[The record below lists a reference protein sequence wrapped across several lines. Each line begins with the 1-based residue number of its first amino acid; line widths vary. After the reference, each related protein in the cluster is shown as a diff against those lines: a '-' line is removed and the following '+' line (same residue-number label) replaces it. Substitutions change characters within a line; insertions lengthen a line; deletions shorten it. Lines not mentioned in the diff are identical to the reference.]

1 MATLKGRRIAMDA
14 TATISTN
21 IRRLRGARD
30 LSQERLASLA
40 GLSRAAYRKIET
52 GQSQPRVSTLQSI
65 ARALDVRV
73 HELVES
79 APEFKAVRFRSKKRL
94 RTREQILVDASRW
107 LRDFNELEDLLE
119 DRVPWRLA
127 AVARDLGARA
137 ARPAAAAARVREEFG
152 IRPDEPVRDLCGL
165 LEANGVKVFPME
177 VASHDFFGLSVAP
190 EDGGPAVVV
199 NTWERISVERW
210 IFTAAH
216 ELGHLVLHLGTYDVD
231 ETDEPD
237 DQEQEANAFAAA
249 FLMPD
254 GVFWKEWDETYGLGL
269 VDRVLKVKRMFR
281 VSYRTVLFR
290 LSQREAV
297 AGNIWAKFQWD
308 YKRRF
313 GRPLLRDDEPDALAA
328 DAFRASFPE
337 DRRAGEP
344 ERLSPVDFEE
354 DRLSR
359 LVRRAVEDE
368 QISLGRGA
376 EILGL
381 SLKEMR
387 DLAAAWVA

>member
-1 MATLKGRRIAMDA
+1 MN
-14 TATISTN
+14 ATISIN
-21 IRRLRGARD
+21 LRRLRGARD

-73 HELVES
+73 HELMEA
-79 APEFKAVRFRSKKRL
+79 APQLEAVRFRSKKRL
-94 RTREQILVDASRW
+94 RTREQILVDAGRW
-107 LRDFNELEDLLE
+107 LRDFNALEE
-119 DRVPWRLA
+119 TVGDRIPWSLA
-127 AVARDLGARA
+127 DIARDLDPS
-137 ARPAAAAARVREEFG
+137 RPEAAAARVRKAWGLE
-152 IRPDEPVRDLCGL
+152 PDEPVRDVCGL
-165 LEANGVKVFPME
+165 LDANGVKVFPME

-199 NTWERISVERW
+199 NVWERISVERR

-216 ELGHLVLHLGTYDVD
+216 ELGHLVLHLATYDVG

-254 GVFWKEWDETYGLGL
+254 GVFWREWDETYGLGL

-281 VSYRTVLFR
+281 VSYRTVLYR
-290 LSQREAV
+290 LSQRCG

-313 GRPLLRDDEPDALAA
+313 GRPLLRDDEPDALAV

>member
-1 MATLKGRRIAMDA
+1 MEA

-21 IRRLRGARD
+21 LRRLRGARD

-40 GLSRAAYRKIET
+40 GLSRAAYRKIEN
-52 GQSQPRVSTLQSI
+52 GQSRPRVSTLQSV
-65 ARALDVRV
+65 ARALGVRV
-73 HELVES
+73 HELVEP
-79 APEFKAVRFRSKKRL
+79 APQFKAVRFRSKKRL
-94 RTREQILVDASRW
+94 RTREQILVDAGCW
-107 LRDFNELEDLLE
+107 LRDFNELEELLG
-119 DRVPWRLA
+119 DRVPWSLA
-127 AVARDLGARA
+127 DIARDLGA
-137 ARPAAAAARVREEFG
+137 ARPEAAAARVREAFG
-152 IRPDEPVRDLCGL
+152 LGPDELVRDVCGL

-190 EDGGPAVVV
+190 EDGGPAAVV

-216 ELGHLVLHLGTYDVD
+216 ELGHLVLHLATYDVN
-231 ETDEPD
+231 ESDEPD
-237 DQEQEANAFAAA
+237 DQEQHANAFAAA

-281 VSYRTVLFR
+281 VSYRTVLYR
-290 LSQREAV
+290 LSQRQTGGA
-297 AGNIWAKFQWD
+297 NIWAKFQWD

-359 LVRRAVEDE
+359 LVRRAVEGE
-368 QISLGRGA
+368 KISLGRGA
-376 EILGL
+376 EVLGL